1 MLDSRD
7 VHCKW
12 VSDAVLQLL
21 PKGLPDVPG
30 GEIIRDPGLGVF
42 CNNAMD
48 MVREKTPEISQ
59 AQDIQHIQLAMSELN
74 KVGFT
79 GIHDAGME
87 MDIAETF
94 A

>member
-12 VSDAVLQLL
+12 V
-21 PKGLPDVPG
+21 PDVPG

-42 CNNAMD
+42 CNKAMD
-48 MVREKTPEISQ
+48 MVVEKTPEISQ
-59 AQDIQHIQLAMSELN
+59 AQNIQKIQSAMSELN

-79 GIHDAGME
+79 GIHDAGMK
-87 MDIAETF
+87 MDVAETF
-94 A
+94 AE